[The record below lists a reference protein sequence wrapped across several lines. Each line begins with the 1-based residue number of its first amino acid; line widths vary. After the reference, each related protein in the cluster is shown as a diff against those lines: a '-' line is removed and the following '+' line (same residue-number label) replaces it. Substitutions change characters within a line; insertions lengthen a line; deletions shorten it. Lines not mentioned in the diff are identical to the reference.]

1 MDMFN
6 SIIYLLLI
14 MLHIDPSLN
23 IPEMTLVNLHHL
35 LGLTEL

>member
-6 SIIYLLLI
+6 SIINILL
-14 MLHIDPSLN
+14 MAVHIDPALN